1 MLLGR
6 SLLIAILYA
15 ATAWAQ
21 STVFVVRHADRY
33 GTEPDPS
40 ITPEGQR
47 QAESL
52 ARLLADTNV
61 TRVFISEAVRTRQTA
76 APTTAH
82 FHLKPVSIDASNQDE
97 LIRQVRAGLHAGEAT
112 LIVGHR
118 ATVPKIV
125 KALTGADVSPLAVDE
140 YDRLQIVTLF
150 PNGASSVLTLHF
162 GH

>member
-1 MLLGR
+1 MISR
-6 SLLIAILYA
+6 AVSVAYD
-15 ATAWAQ
+15 T
-21 STVFVVRHADRY
+21 
-33 GTEPDPS
+33 PS
-40 ITPEGQR
+40 
-47 QAESL
+47 
-52 ARLLADTNV
+52 
-61 TRVFISEAVRTRQTA
+61 F
-76 APTTAH
+76 
-82 FHLKPVSIDASNQDE
+82 
-97 LIRQVRAGLHAGEAT
+97 RAGLHAGEAT

>member
-1 MLLGR
+1 MFCARARLTVV
-6 SLLIAILYA
+6 LYA
-15 ATAWAQ
+15 AVAWAQ

-52 ARLLADTNV
+52 ARLLADAHI
-61 TRVFISEAVRTRQTA
+61 TRIFISEALRTRQTA
-76 APTTAH
+76 APAAER
-82 FHLKPVSIDASNQDE
+82 FRLKPVSIDASNQDE
-97 LIRQVRAGLHAGEAT
+97 LIRQVRTGLRDGEAT

-118 ATVPKIV
+118 GTVPKIV
-125 KALTGADVSPLAVDE
+125 KALSGKDVSPLAVGE

-150 PNGASSVLTLHF
+150 PNGSSSVLTLRF